1 MKLSVLRP
9 DSPRQSR
16 MADPP
21 AGLNLNSGF
30 QRYHFQTVS
39 GLSGPLECRDYRSTL
54 CRAVTEIELNNDC

>member
-1 MKLSVLRP
+1 
-9 DSPRQSR
+9 